1 VSFLSGIWLLD
12 TGNWLLAD
20 APVTRLDFL
29 LLLMILIW
37 GSNFSIVKVA
47 LRDFPEIPF
56 NAMRM
61 VVATVVFLAML
72 RVTRDEE
79 RPRAALTRADWV
91 QLVLLGTVGTFLYQF
106 CFVGSVRRT
115 SVANGSLIIGLSPI
129 VISLM
134 SAMVGHERI
143 KPLRWA
149 GVVIALLG
157 LYFVVGHGVD
167 FSNETVR
174 GDLLMMAGVLCW
186 STYSV
191 ASQPMLKR
199 HPPLVVIALTF
210 SIGGMLYVLVMTPVL
225 LAMDWRSVSA
235 FSWLLM
241 AASALLA
248 LNLSYWIWYTGLKRL
263 GGSRT
268 SVYSYLTPIVAMIVA
283 AIWLGEPIT
292 GNQIAGASAIFAGLL
307 ITRFT

>member
-1 VSFLSGIWLLD
+1 M
-12 TGNWLLAD
+12 
-20 APVTRLDFL
+20 TRLDFL

-72 RVTRDEE
+72 RVTRDDE
-79 RPRAALTRADWV
+79 RPRAALSRADWV

-157 LYFVVGHGVD
+157 LYFVVGQGAD
-167 FSNETVR
+167 FSSQTLR
-174 GDLLMMAGVLCW
+174 GDLLMIAGVLCW

-191 ASQPMLKR
+191 GSQPILKR
-199 HPPLVVIALTF
+199 HPALVVIALTF
-210 SIGGMLYVLVMTPVL
+210 SIGGTLYVLVMTPVL

-241 AASALLA
+241 AASAVLA